1 MHDTPRNMI
10 GKTYLRRNSNTL
22 YSNIGGDISMNYDTY
37 LEWLC
42 EKLQLAMVQEE
53 NNKVKDIETFGE
65 VLGMELIYKYET
77 TLS

>member
-1 MHDTPRNMI
+1 MYDTSRSMI
-10 GKTYLRRNSNTL
+10 DKPYLRRNSNSL
-22 YSNIGGDISMNYDTY
+22 YSNIGGDVNMNYDTY

-53 NNKVKDIETFGE
+53 NNEVKDIETFGE
-65 VLGMELIYKYET
+65 LLVMELIHKYET